1 MALETIQTTIDGKQ
15 IVIARELVE
24 KYNRPGPRYTSYP
37 TAPNWK
43 RGFCAADFARH
54 LKKGNSTQT
63 PLSLYFHIPF
73 CEERCTFCACSVVA
87 TRRHEVAKPY
97 LETLLKEINHTA
109 GIVDKRRPVQQ
120 LHLGGGTPTYLSPAQ
135 LETLIGRVKKHFS
148 FSDDAEIS
156 IEIDPRVT
164 SEEQIQTLSRLG
176 FNRTSLGL
184 QDFDPEV
191 QKEAGRIQS
200 EEETRHIME
209 TAREFGFKSV
219 NVDLV
224 YGLAKQTPEK
234 FRATLKKVLGL
245 NPDRI
250 ALFNFAYVP
259 WMHAH
264 QRKIAEKYLPDGWIK
279 LQMFCEAIETFQN
292 AGFDFIGLDHFAKR
306 DDELSRGRREGT
318 MYRNFQ
324 GYTTKADC
332 DLIGMGV
339 TSISFAGGAFAQN
352 AKKLK
357 NYEEKIAAAG
367 QATEHG
373 MSLSEDDLL
382 RQNIIHDI
390 FCHQRLKRSETFD
403 RYFEKEIAALK
414 PLAEDGIVEILPK
427 EILVTPLGR
436 FFLRNVGMIFDAYLK
451 PGEGKFSRTV

>member
-1 MALETIQTTIDGKQ
+1 MIQTNIDGKK
-15 IVIARELVE
+15 ITVIKGLVE

-43 RGFCAADFARH
+43 KGFATADFTRH
-54 LKKGNSTQT
+54 LEKGNLSQT

-87 TRRHEVAKPY
+87 TKRHEVAKPY
-97 LETLLKEINHTA
+97 LKTLLREIDKVA
-109 GIVDKRRPVQQ
+109 EVVDHKRMVEQ
-120 LHLGGGTPTYLSPAQ
+120 LHLGGGTPTYFSSQQ
-135 LETLIGRVKKHFS
+135 LETLIGHVQKYFS
-148 FSDDAEIS
+148 FSKTAEIS

-164 SEEQIQTLSRLG
+164 ADEQIQTLSRLG

-224 YGLAKQTPEK
+224 YGLPKQAPEK
-234 FRATLKKVLGL
+234 FRATLKKVLAL
-245 NPDRI
+245 QPDRI

-264 QRKIAEKYLPDGWIK
+264 QRKIAEKDLPDGWTK
-279 LQMFCEAIETFQN
+279 LKMFCEAIETFQN
-292 AGFDFIGLDHFAKR
+292 AGFDFIGLDHFAKKE
-306 DDELSRGRREGT
+306 DELSHARRNGT

-339 TSISFAGGAFAQN
+339 TSISYVAGAFAQN

-357 NYEEKIAAAG
+357 NYEDSVTKAG
-367 QATEHG
+367 WATEHG
-373 MSLSEDDLL
+373 MALSEDDLL
-382 RQNIIHDI
+382 RQKIIHEI
-390 FCHQRLKRSETFD
+390 FCHQRLKRSGDFN

-414 PLAEDGIVEILPK
+414 PLAEDGIVAIKPD

-451 PGEGKFSRTV
+451 TGDGKFSKTV

>member
-1 MALETIQTTIDGKQ
+1 MLQKLHT
-15 IVIARELVE
+15 LVE

-37 TAPNWK
+37 TAPNWSK
-43 RGFCAADFARH
+43 NFGPKDFERH
-54 LKKGNSTQT
+54 LEAGNGKKT

-87 TRRHEVAKPY
+87 TKRHEVAAPY
-97 LETLLKEINHTA
+97 LETLFKEIDRLA
-109 GIVDKRRPVQQ
+109 QVVDKQRPVTQ
-120 LHLGGGTPTYLSPAQ
+120 LHLGGGTPTYLSSSQ
-135 LETLIGRVKKHFS
+135 LEKLIGRVKKHFS

-164 SEEQIQTLSRLG
+164 SDEQLQTLGRLG

-200 EEETRHIME
+200 EQETRHVME
-209 TAREFGFKSV
+209 KARESGFKSV

-224 YGLAKQTPEK
+224 YGLSKQTPEK
-234 FRATLKKVLGL
+234 FRATLKKVLTL
-245 NPDRI
+245 KPDRI

-264 QRKIAEKYLPDGWIK
+264 QRKIAEKELPGGETK
-279 LQMFCEAIETFQN
+279 LEMFVEAVATFQN
-292 AGFDFIGLDHFAKR
+292 VGFDFIGLDHFAKKE
-306 DDELSRGRREGT
+306 DELSRARRNGT

-324 GYTTKADC
+324 GYTTKAHC
-332 DLIGMGV
+332 DLIGLGV

-357 NYEEKIAAAG
+357 SYEEKVAATG
-367 QATEHG
+367 WATEHG

-382 RQNIIHDI
+382 RQQVIHEI
-390 FCHQRLKRSETFD
+390 FCHQRLKRSEEFD
-403 RYFEKEIAALK
+403 RYFEKEILALK
-414 PLAEDGIVEILPK
+414 PLAEDGIVEIGPK
-427 EILVTPLGR
+427 EILITNQGR
-436 FFLRNVGMIFDAYLK
+436 FFLRNVGMVFDAYLK
-451 PGEGKFSRTV
+451 KGEGKFSRTV